1 MSPKD
6 NDDRGAGAGSLL
18 LAFLVG
24 AAAGAAV
31 ALLYAPAAGR
41 ETRERLSEK
50 AREGARRAS
59 DAARAGRDVID
70 AIKDVYEQASSG
82 EPV

>member
-1 MSPKD
+1 MSSKD
-6 NDDRGAGAGSLL
+6 NDDRGAGAGTVL

-31 ALLYAPAAGR
+31 ALLYAPQSGR
-41 ETRERLSEK
+41 ETREKLGER
-50 AREGARRAS
+50 AREGARRAT
-59 DAARAGRDVID
+59 DAARAGRDVIE
-70 AIKDVYEQASSG
+70 AIKDVYDQATSG

>member
-1 MSPKD
+1 MT
-6 NDDRGAGAGSLL
+6 NERGAGAGTVL

-31 ALLYAPAAGR
+31 ALLYAPAPGS

-50 AREGARRAS
+50 AREGARRAG

-70 AIKDVYEQASSG
+70 AIKDVYEQATSG
-82 EPV
+82 EPA

>member
-1 MSPKD
+1 MKD
-6 NDDRGAGAGSLL
+6 ERGAGAGTVL

-59 DAARAGRDVID
+59 DAAQTGRDVIE
-70 AIKDVYEQASSG
+70 ALKEVYDEARSG

>member
-6 NDDRGAGAGSLL
+6 NDDRGAGAGTVL

-31 ALLYAPAAGR
+31 ALLYAPASGR
-41 ETRERLSEK
+41 ETREKLGER
-50 AREGARRAS
+50 AREGARRAT
-59 DAARAGRDVID
+59 DAARAGRDVIE
-70 AIKDVYEQASSG
+70 AIKDVYDQATSG
-82 EPV
+82 EVV